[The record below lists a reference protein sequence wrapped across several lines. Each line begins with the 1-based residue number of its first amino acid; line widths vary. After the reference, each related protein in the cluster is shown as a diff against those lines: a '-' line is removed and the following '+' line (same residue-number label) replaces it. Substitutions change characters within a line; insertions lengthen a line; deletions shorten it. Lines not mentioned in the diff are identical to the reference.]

1 MTDSISTGSNGA
13 RADEAAL
20 VAAVARGDRAAFAA
34 LYQRH
39 ASVLLGVAIKI
50 VGERREAE
58 DLLHDVFLE
67 AWRAAGEYD
76 PKRANVR
83 TWLALRMRSRAIDVV
98 RSARVSR
105 NAGDA
110 GINEVLDE
118 HTHSP
123 DHLRAR
129 RAVETL
135 SGNERV
141 VLELAYFGGQSCS
154 EIAKKLAMP
163 IGTVKSRLADGMR
176 RLRQLLVARPVAPQP
191 A

>member
-1 MTDSISTGSNGA
+1 MTDSISTGSEGA

-34 LYQRH
+34 LYRRH
-39 ASVLLGVAIKI
+39 SSVLLGVAIKI
-50 VGERREAE
+50 VGDRREAE

-98 RSARVSR
+98 RSARVAR
-105 NAGDA
+105 NAGDV
-110 GINEVLDE
+110 GIDEVLDE
-118 HTHSP
+118 RMHSP

-129 RAVETL
+129 RALQTL
-135 SGNERV
+135 SSNERQ

-163 IGTVKSRLADGMR
+163 LGTVKSRLADGMK
-176 RLRQLLVARPVAPQP
+176 RLRRLLVAGSAAPQP